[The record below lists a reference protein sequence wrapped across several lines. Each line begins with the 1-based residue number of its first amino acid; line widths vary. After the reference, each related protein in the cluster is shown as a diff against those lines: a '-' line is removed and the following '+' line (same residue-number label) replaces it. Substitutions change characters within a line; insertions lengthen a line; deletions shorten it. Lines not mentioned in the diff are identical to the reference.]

1 MILKS
6 RNLWVATTQNLEAT
20 KRLHLRLRG
29 RLNVWWKIATSV
41 PSKSCMGHDL
51 QINKKNPAT
60 HTFLIVTRHKLVCS
74 PMACPAALIPCRGI
88 NSVRTWSRSLL
99 TLCIQATS
107 TANHLAKEIGRY
119 RKRPET
125 SKISWETND
134 VAAEWSISQLSQPL
148 NGGHRPC
155 HRRVSRR
162 LHGSSDSEAHK
173 TKTSFQRPRR
183 PHLTMASEGKQR
195 HQWFSAFYDLN
206 SRFSYGLLK
215 SGQPLKGM
223 WKQISKCW
231 NKMIVLW
238 PLYTTVASAL
248 DDEIRVTL
256 ELKLLLFIQFI
267 RTSKTSTTPVKLF
280 TVGRAYLKLL
290 DNFAPLEVDFK
301 RGTSTTDLTNLC
313 VQSALVWRESGW
325 RLDSEF
331 P

>member
-1 MILKS
+1 ME
-6 RNLWVATTQNLEAT
+6 NC
-20 KRLHLRLRG
+20 HLRAFQVMYG
-29 RLNVWWKIATSV
+29 PWF
-41 PSKSCMGHDL
+41 

-162 LHGSSDSEAHK
+162 LHGSSDSEARK
-173 TKTSFQRPRR
+173 DQ
-183 PHLTMASEGKQR
+183 
-195 HQWFSAFYDLN
+195 N
-206 SRFSYGLLK
+206 
-215 SGQPLKGM
+215 
-223 WKQISKCW
+223 
-231 NKMIVLW
+231 VL
-238 PLYTTVASAL
+238 P
-248 DDEIRVTL
+248 
-256 ELKLLLFIQFI
+256 
-267 RTSKTSTTPVKLF
+267 TSTTTTSHDGVWGQAAPFITWIVGSPMAYWKVASPSKECENKSQNVEIKWLYFDLYTPRLPVHWMTK
-280 TVGRAYLKLL
+280 
-290 DNFAPLEVDFK
+290 
-301 RGTSTTDLTNLC
+301 
-313 VQSALVWRESGW
+313 
-325 RLDSEF
+325 
-331 P
+331 